1 MAERLSGWWA
11 RVASRT
17 RAGVACGLACVGLIG
32 SLNTA
37 QAQTFQTA
45 APYALLMDAESGT
58 VLFEKAADEL
68 MAPASMTK
76 IMTVEVIFNEIRQG
90 RLSLENEF
98 VVSENAWRK
107 GGGGSGGSAMF
118 ARLNDRMKLVDLLR
132 GVIVQS
138 GNDACIVIAEGVAG
152 NEDTFARMMTQRA
165 RELGLTRSTF
175 KNSTGLGHPDQKV
188 TARELARLSLH
199 IIETYPDF
207 YKMFGEREFTWNKIR
222 QQNRNPLL
230 TMDIGADG
238 LKTGNID
245 ESGFGLVGS
254 AVQSG
259 QRLIVV
265 VNGLKTARERA
276 SESRKLLDW
285 GFRAFE
291 PRQLFEKSE
300 PVGDVSVYGGS
311 KGSVP
316 LVANKPVRLLIP
328 RGSGD
333 RVAARIVY
341 QGPLRAPVQKGMEVA
356 RLRVTRGDVQ
366 ALDVPLYTGEDV
378 AIGSVPQRAVDGLF
392 EFGSGLMRRAFGR
405 T

>member
-1 MAERLSGWWA
+1 MAEGSSRGWA
-11 RVASRT
+11 RRLARAWSGAVA
-17 RAGVACGLACVGLIG
+17 AVVCLAVVGAPQ
-32 SLNTA
+32 SLCA
-37 QAQTFQTA
+37 QNFQTA

-76 IMTVEVIFNEIRQG
+76 IMTAELIFNEIRQG
-90 RLSLENEF
+90 RLTLDSEF

-118 ARLNDRMKLVDLLR
+118 ARLNDRIKLGDLLR
-132 GVIVQS
+132 GIIVQS
-138 GNDACIVIAEGVAG
+138 GNDACIVVAEGVAG
-152 NEDTFARMMTQRA
+152 SEDTFAGMMTQRA

-175 KNSTGLGHPDQKV
+175 RNSTGLGHPDQKV

-199 IIETYPDF
+199 VIETYPDL

-230 TMDIGADG
+230 TMEIGADG

-254 AVQSG
+254 AVQGG

-265 VNGLKTARERA
+265 VNGLKTARDRA
-276 SESRKLLDW
+276 AESRKLLEW

-291 PRQLFEKSE
+291 PRQLFAQNE
-300 PVGDVSVYGGS
+300 PVGEATVYGGG

-316 LVANKPVRLLIP
+316 LVALKPVRLLLP

-341 QGPLRAPVQKGMEVA
+341 QGPLRAPVQKGAEVA
-356 RLRVTRGDVQ
+356 RLKVTRGDVQ

-378 AIGSVPQRAVDGLF
+378 EVGSVPQRAVDGLL
-392 EFGSGLMRRAFGR
+392 EFGSGLIRRAFGR
-405 T
+405 S